1 MEILTGIEDIGQD
14 CAVAIGKFDGIHKGH
29 RLIIEHITAM
39 KKHGLKAVVFTFFPS
54 PAAYFSKSEVKELY
68 TAKEKREAFAKMGVD
83 ILIECPFDEKI
94 ASYDPKLFVKEVLCE
109 KLHAKLIC
117 AGEDVSFG
125 KGGKGNLALLKE
137 MSAEYDYHVHIIEKL
152 KYNGKE
158 ISSTYI
164 RELIAAGDM
173 QAAND
178 MLGNTFGITGMV
190 VRGAHKGTGFGVPT
204 VNLVAEQ
211 GKLLPPDGVYVST
224 VKCGD
229 KIYEGITNI
238 GIKPTVSDLNIRGIE
253 THLYECNEDLYDSY
267 ITVNLFCH
275 LRKEMKF
282 ANVEELIKQME
293 EDKETGRLLHEK
305 RRMGQ

>member
-1 MEILTGIEDIGQD
+1 MENFIGQQWR
-14 CAVAIGKFDGIHKGH
+14 GKKWYCYGTSMTDNSVRPGRNAGQLFDGQKSSPDRTGFYSQY
-29 RLIIEHITAM
+29 LAEYAGLEEHN
-39 KKHGLKAVVFTFFPS
+39 
-54 PAAYFSKSEVKELY
+54 
-68 TAKEKREAFAKMGVD
+68 
-83 ILIECPFDEKI
+83 
-94 ASYDPKLFVKEVLCE
+94 
-109 KLHAKLIC
+109 
-117 AGEDVSFG
+117 FG